1 MKKIA
6 FLSILAGLFMVG
18 CTEMAQPADPQ
29 QNAQEELVT
38 ITGAVTATAVPTIDL
53 AKVEG
58 DSVKV
63 VNVTAEITAPEGTE
77 LKYYLTLNETV
88 EYEVPADTAIVLPV
102 AELQAVVEEIHG
114 KRPVERK
121 ISAVVTVAAVVRGSA
136 VLYKSEKFDL
146 VVIPSAPF
154 ISSAYYLIGGMN
166 DWDSE
171 KAKDFKFIH
180 SGKDV
185 YEDPVF
191 TIAFT
196 AGDECW
202 WKIVPQSNYDAGDAW
217 AKGSTGVVGVAVNGD
232 EALEGKLSTSDDEI
246 GAGVIKAGAGMY
258 KMTINMMDY
267 TYAIEKLPDSIT
279 EIYFID
285 GAIIGWDHSKAANI
299 AMYPSSP
306 TSWSYTGAF
315 GASPEFKI
323 FPGSALDLE
332 NNNHD
337 WSKAYGAESSDPA
350 AAGKLKVDGGNIKL
364 ATSDLCTF
372 TIDLVTEEWT
382 AVVLENQE
390 QKTYKYVSLMG
401 NFCGWDAAKELDLE
415 QVTPHNWVKKGA
427 VIAADGGIMFRADHD
442 WGTKWCDGVNLDE
455 NAYGTLATGGA
466 DNTLSA
472 GTYDVYFNDIT
483 GNYLFVKLEVSE

>member
-6 FLSILAGLFMVG
+6 FLSILTGLFMVG

-63 VNVTAEITAPEGTE
+63 ANVATEITAPEGTE
-77 LKYYLTLNETV
+77 LKCYLTLNETV

-121 ISAVVTVAAVVRGSA
+121 IPAVVTVAAVVRGSA

-166 DWDSE
+166 DWDPE
-171 KAKDFKFIH
+171 KAKDFKFSH

-191 TIAFT
+191 TITFT

-258 KMTINMMDY
+258 MMTINMMDY
-267 TYAIEKLPDSIT
+267 TYNIKALAPEYYILGDAPFAWNVNEKKFL
-279 EIYFID
+279 
-285 GAIIGWDHSKAANI
+285 
-299 AMYPSSP
+299 MY
-306 TSWSYTGAF
+306 
-315 GASPEFKI
+315 
-323 FPGSALDLE
+323 
-332 NNNHD
+332 
-337 WSKAYGAESSDPA
+337 AESSTVQSYTTKFEGNIKMINSNDMGTDNWA
-350 AAGKLKVDGGNIKL
+350 ACYGTPVDQSTEASGTLVQNGGSIHVPETGYYTLKVDFKEMTYTWTEVEEP
-364 ATSDLCTF
+364 ATEYKSIGIVGSFNGWNQKSDDMQF
-372 TIDLVTEEWT
+372 T
-382 AVVLENQE
+382 
-390 QKTYKYVSLMG
+390 
-401 NFCGWDAAKELDLE
+401 
-415 QVTPHNWVKKGA
+415 QVAPHNWAKYGV
-427 VIAADGGIMFRADHD
+427 VIGEEGNTYEIKINADKD
-442 WGTKWCDGVNLDE
+442 WTVSW
-455 NAYGTLATGGA
+455 GGA
-466 DNTLSA
+466 GSFDDNPYGVLPGSDNCSISA
-472 GTYDVYFNDIT
+472 GTYDIFFNDIT
-483 GNYLFVKLEVSE
+483 LQYSFVKK